1 MSAAKVLQ
9 TITTEKSDAWIV
21 ENIDLLTKLVRKG
34 MLTEDIVLQDCLHT
48 VIDRILRI
56 YPLPKEDDD
65 SQVELSEFFTWV
77 HTTVNDCLRV
87 GTNVRG
93 SLLLLKSIVQ
103 VVPERIQ
110 PYAFP
115 LMKLFA
121 IKTKEHIAQAL
132 ATTHD
137 ANVRLITI
145 LIEISKQSIA
155 FFGDQRR
162 SLFQCLTTLVARSK
176 NLTICRLMLDM
187 GREWALNPRESVP
200 SMKEKA
206 ALLQSMTTF
215 ETRDRGETLMQSY
228 LDLLFEIY
236 TEPSLRRSDLTTRL
250 EQQFLLGC
258 RAADTATREKFIDL
272 LDASIPRSLYGRL
285 TYIFGVQN
293 WEALADRNWIFI
305 ALHLVLGCVDGES
318 LLLPDRKS
326 TLEAGPL
333 PPFFALGRASSI
345 ARPLQR
351 IMFLDPSRAHETW
364 VSIFP
369 AAWACLSR
377 REQVDLTHQII
388 SLLSK
393 EYHIQQA
400 DVRPNVVH
408 SILCGICDCSPPIML
423 PPHLVKYLAKTFG
436 AWHVCMK
443 ILEASLDYVR
453 DDEVIVRDTVY
464 DALAEV
470 YAELAEDDL
479 FYGLWR
485 RRCLYPDTNIALAF
499 EQSGMWEQTATMYE
513 AAQGKSR
520 NGLIPFSEPEYCL
533 WEDHWLLA
541 AEKLQQWETLQ
552 ELSRSESNIE
562 LQLEC
567 AWRIKDWHEQ
577 KDTIDDMIKELP
589 EVATPRRLV
598 FEAFISL
605 LRNPHL
611 VEKNAEFTM
620 KLENAMQLALR
631 KWISMPYNLCLAHI
645 PLLQHF
651 QQFVELQEASQIFG
665 SLATTNGTNLEK
677 KSSDLKMVL
686 QAWRERLPNIC
697 DDISIW
703 SDLVAWRQNVFNSIN
718 KTYIPLINSTQ
729 QAGTQAG
736 TTNTYGYRGYHETAW
751 IINRFAHVAR
761 KHSLLDVCV
770 NSLNK
775 IYTLPNIEISE
786 AFLKLREQARCHYQ
800 KPGEI
805 NLGLEVINNTN
816 LMYFSNPQKA
826 EFYTLKGMF
835 YEKLDRH
842 ADAEAA
848 YGQAVQLDLNQAKAW
863 AAWGKYNDRIFKEHP
878 TNMTAAAQAVNCYLQ
893 AAGLFKNRKSRP
905 LLTRVLWLVSIE
917 DPSMNIS
924 RAFDTYKGDAAWW
937 YWIMLI
943 PQLCLSLSH
952 REVKQ
957 ARYVLLNIAKL
968 YPQVSLIHEYVAE
981 HILISYRPSSSTYG
995 RPKKRSPS

>member
-1 MSAAKVLQ
+1 MH
-9 TITTEKSDAWIV
+9 
-21 ENIDLLTKLVRKG
+21 
-34 MLTEDIVLQDCLHT
+34 TEDIVLQDCLHT
-48 VIDRILRI
+48 VIDRILRV
-56 YPLPKEDDD
+56 YPLPKEDDE
-65 SQVELSEFFTWV
+65 SQGELSEFFTWI
-77 HTTVNDCLRV
+77 HTTISDCLRV
-87 GTNVRG
+87 GTNVRAA
-93 SLLLLKSIVQ
+93 LLLLKSAVQ

-110 PYAFP
+110 PYAFH
-115 LMKLFA
+115 LLKLLSMK
-121 IKTKEHIAQAL
+121 IKEHLAQAPM
-132 ATTHD
+132 APHD
-137 ANVRLITI
+137 NNAHL
-145 LIEISKQSIA
+145 LIA
-155 FFGDQRR
+155 FIEVSKLGIAYLGEQRR
-162 SLFQCLTTLVARSK
+162 NLFLCLGSLVGKSK
-176 NLTICRLMLDM
+176 NMAVCRFILDM
-187 GREWALNPRESVP
+187 AREWVMNPRESIP

-206 ALLQSMTTF
+206 SLLQAMAHF
-215 ETRDRGETLMQSY
+215 ESRDRGDTLMQSY
-228 LDLLFEIY
+228 LDFLFEIY

-258 RAADTATREKFIDL
+258 RAPDITTREKFIDL
-272 LDASIPRSLYGRL
+272 LDASIPRSLSGRL
-285 TYIFGVQN
+285 VYIFGVQN
-293 WEALADRNWIFI
+293 WEALADRNWIYI

-318 LLLPDRKS
+318 PLFPDRKS

-333 PPFFALGRASSI
+333 PSFFSLGRASSI

-351 IMFLDPSRAHETW
+351 IMFLDPARAHETW
-364 VSIFP
+364 ASIFP

-377 REQVDLTHQII
+377 REQVDLAHHII

-400 DVRPNVVH
+400 EIRPNVVH
-408 SILCGICDCSPPIML
+408 SILCGISDCSPPIML

-443 ILEASLDYVR
+443 ILETSLDYVR
-453 DDEVIVRDTVY
+453 DDEAVVQDTVY

-485 RRCLYPDTNIALAF
+485 RRCLYPDTNIALTL
-499 EQSGMWEQTATMYE
+499 EQSGMWEQAASMYE

-520 NGLIPFSEPEYCL
+520 SGLVPFSEQEYCL
-533 WEDHWLLA
+533 WEDHWLLS

-552 ELSRSESNIE
+552 DLARSENNIE

-577 KDTIDDMIKELP
+577 KDPIEELIKELP
-589 EVATPRRLV
+589 DAGTPRRLV
-598 FEAFISL
+598 FEAFMSL
-605 LRNPHL
+605 LRNPQL
-611 VEKNAEFTM
+611 VEKNSEFTM
-620 KLENAMQLALR
+620 RLENAMQLSLR
-631 KWISMPYNLCLAHI
+631 KWISMPYNLCPAHI

-665 SLATTNGTNLEK
+665 SLAATNATNLEK
-677 KSSDLKMVL
+677 RSSDLKIVL

-718 KTYIPLINSTQ
+718 KTYLPLISSTQ

-800 KPGEI
+800 KPGEV

-835 YEKLDRH
+835 YEKLERSS
-842 ADAEAA
+842 EAATA

-863 AAWGKYNDRIFKEHP
+863 AAWGKYSDRMFKEQP
-878 TNMTAAAQAVNCYLQ
+878 TSMDIAAQAVNCYLQ

-905 LLTRVLWLVSIE
+905 LLTRVLWLISIE
-917 DPSMNIS
+917 DPSMTIS
-924 RAFDTYKGDAAWW
+924 RGFDTYKGDAAWW
-937 YWIMLI
+937 YWLTLI

-968 YPQVSLIHEYVAE
+968 YPQVSITQPRLPMYP
-981 HILISYRPSSSTYG
+981 LTSYRLFSSIFG
-995 RPKKRSPS
+995 RSKKSSRS